1 MDEKTESLRDIF
13 IDATGSETV
22 TERQEVSRGS
32 IADDGTDATDDELLE
47 VLSRMRER
55 FDFRS
60 TLDDD
65 ALLTVLRGFFAGADD
80 AAIAADIGAPEDAVF
95 TARMDLHLVT
105 DEDHT
110 PVDDAVRPLVRDG
123 AELDACVEQVDADAT
138 LVEQAYHVAVSD
150 TAAARTNHRFPDAF
164 SELLTDDDISTRL
177 ATDARRD
184 GLRDA
189 TEDLE
194 TDVSL

>member
-1 MDEKTESLRDIF
+1 MDEKTEALRDIF

-22 TERQEVSRGS
+22 TDRQEASRGS
-32 IADDGTDATDDELLE
+32 IADDTTDATDDELLA
-47 VLSRMRER
+47 VLDRFRDR

-60 TLDDD
+60 SLDDD
-65 ALLTVLRGFFAGADD
+65 ALLVVLRGFFAGASDATIADELDD
-80 AAIAADIGAPEDAVF
+80 TERAVF

-105 DEDHT
+105 DDDHT
-110 PVDDAVRPLVRDG
+110 PVDAAVRPLVRDG
-123 AELDACVEQVDADAT
+123 ADLDTCLDRVDADAE
-138 LVEQAYHVAVSD
+138 LVERAYHVAVSE

-189 TEDLE
+189 TEDIE

>member
-1 MDEKTESLRDIF
+1 MDEKTEALRDIF

-22 TERQEVSRGS
+22 TERQEASRGS
-32 IADDGTDATDDELLE
+32 IADDGTDASDDELLA
-47 VLSRMRER
+47 VLTRMRER

-65 ALLTVLRGFFAGADD
+65 ELLTVLRGFFSGASDD
-80 AAIAADIGAPEDAVF
+80 AIAADVGETRAAVF

-105 DEDHT
+105 DDDHT
-110 PVDDAVRPLVRDG
+110 SVDAAVRPLVRDG
-123 AELDACVEQVDADAT
+123 ADLDACLDDVDADAE
-138 LVEQAYHVAVSD
+138 LVERAYHVAVSEM
-150 TAAARTNHRFPDAF
+150 AAARTNHRFSDEF
-164 SELLTDDDISTRL
+164 SDLLTDDDISTRL

-189 TEDLE
+189 TEDIE
-194 TDVSL
+194 TNVSL